1 MAATG
6 WSARQGLITA
16 ASVVLALLMAA
27 ALGLQGLWWAA
38 ISAWVVSNPDFSAL
52 WRKAGMRL
60 AGTAV
65 GLSAGYVL
73 AVALEGIPLFQALA
87 LFIICGVG
95 SYLRFVSRYGYAWFY
110 GTITLMLMLAVSIV
124 ETGALFSFAQN
135 RFLEIACGVVASAV
149 IHAAARPR
157 SDRAATAL
165 PASPGEPAASAQPAD
180 LDLVHIGLVA
190 GTSAVAMVALWS
202 WFDLPSLPQ
211 AIGSSLAVLD
221 KDFGA
226 MRVRGRQR
234 VLGCILGAL
243 AGLAALLLQLDNLV
257 VYLTVLAGG
266 IFYFSRLHNGGG
278 PQSYIGTQG
287 GVAFITALITDGGPP
302 DALMPVLERLAGIFI
317 GVALMLTASF
327 VLSAL
332 KRRQIARETAT
343 RPTTGPAG

>member
-1 MAATG
+1 MAAAG

-38 ISAWVVSNPDFSAL
+38 ISAWVVSNPDFTAL

-149 IHAAARPR
+149 IHAAARPLP
-157 SDRAATAL
+157 DRAATAS
-165 PASPGEPAASAQPAD
+165 PAPGVPSAPAQPAD

-226 MRVRGRQR
+226 MRARGRQR

-317 GVALMLTASF
+317 GVALMLAASV

-343 RPTTGPAG
+343 GPTG

>member
-1 MAATG
+1 MPASD

-27 ALGLQGLWWAA
+27 ALGLEGLWWAA
-38 ISAWVVSNPDFSAL
+38 ISAWVVSNPDFTAL

-65 GLSAGYVL
+65 GLSVGYVL
-73 AVALEGIPLFQALA
+73 AVTLEGIPLFQALA

-95 SYLRFVSRYGYAWFY
+95 SYLRFSSRYGYAWFY

-124 ETGALFSFAQN
+124 ETGALFSFAEN

-149 IHAAARPR
+149 VHGAAQPSGDQTAR
-157 SDRAATAL
+157 
-165 PASPGEPAASAQPAD
+165 GASAPPAHPAD

-190 GTSAVAMVALWS
+190 GFSTVAMVALWS
-202 WFDLPSLPQ
+202 CFDLPSLPQ

-221 KDFGA
+221 RDFGA
-226 MRVRGRQR
+226 IRVRGRQR

-243 AGLAALLLQLDNLV
+243 AGLGALLLQLDNLLL
-257 VYLTVLAGG
+257 YLTVLAGG
-266 IFYFSRLHNGGG
+266 IFYFSRLHTGKG

-287 GVAFITALITDGGPP
+287 GIAFITALVTDGGPP
-302 DALMPVLERLAGIFI
+302 AALLPMVERLAGIFI
-317 GVALMLTASF
+317 GVALMLVASL

-332 KRRQIARETAT
+332 HGRARAQVSAAD
-343 RPTTGPAG
+343 PAG

>member
-1 MAATG
+1 MAAAG

-38 ISAWVVSNPDFSAL
+38 ISAWIVSNPDFSAL

-65 GLSAGYVL
+65 GLSAGYLL

-95 SYLRFVSRYGYAWFY
+95 SYLRFSSRYGYAWFY
-110 GTITLMLMLAVSIV
+110 GTITLMLMLAVSIL
-124 ETGALFSFAQN
+124 ETGALFSFAEN

-149 IHAAARPR
+149 VHAVGRPR
-157 SDRAATAL
+157 TDRAA
-165 PASPGEPAASAQPAD
+165 PAAAPVPAHPAD

-190 GTSAVAMVALWS
+190 GISAVGMVTLWS

-221 KDFGA
+221 RDFGT

-234 VLGCILGAL
+234 VLGCVLGAL
-243 AGLAALLLQLDNLV
+243 AGLAALLLQLDNLL
-257 VYLTVLAGG
+257 VYLAVLAGG
-266 IFYFSRLHNGGG
+266 IFYFSRLHTGGG

-287 GVAFITALITDGGPP
+287 GVAFITALVTDGGPP
-302 DALMPVLERLAGIFI
+302 AELMPVVERLAGIFI
-317 GVALMLTASF
+317 GVALMLIASF

-332 KRRQIARETAT
+332 HHRRHASVEAT
-343 RPTTGPAG
+343 DPAG

>member
-1 MAATG
+1 MAAAG

-38 ISAWVVSNPDFSAL
+38 ISAWIVSNPDFSAL

-65 GLSAGYVL
+65 GLSAGYIL

-87 LFIICGVG
+87 LFIICAAG
-95 SYLRFVSRYGYAWFY
+95 SYLRFASRNGYAWFY
-110 GTITLMLMLAVSIV
+110 GTITFMLMLTVSIV
-124 ETGALFSFAQN
+124 ETGALFSFAEN
-135 RFLEIACGVVASAV
+135 RFLEIACGVLASAV
-149 IHAAARPR
+149 VHAAARPPT
-157 SDRAATAL
+157 DRGA
-165 PASPGEPAASAQPAD
+165 PAAPYAPTAPAHPAD
-180 LDLVHIGLVA
+180 FDLMHLALVA
-190 GTSAVAMVALWS
+190 GISAVAMVALWS

-221 KDFGA
+221 RDFGA
-226 MRVRGRQR
+226 IRVRGRQR

-243 AGLAALLLQLDNLV
+243 AGLAALLLQLDTLL

-287 GVAFITALITDGGPP
+287 GVAFITALVTDGGPP
-302 DALMPVLERLAGIFI
+302 AALLPVVERLAGIFI
-317 GVALMLTASF
+317 GVALMLAASR

-332 KRRQIARETAT
+332 SRRRSAGRHPSGDAADAARS
-343 RPTTGPAG
+343 